1 MKVPLVLT
9 IIGSFP
15 SGGPFK
21 IAIKF
26 VIEQLNYLVH
36 YYVIKIPVLDICF
49 SYLGNSPHG
58 TGFIK

>member
-1 MKVPLVLT
+1 MRVPLVLT
-9 IIGSFP
+9 VIGSFL

-36 YYVIKIPVLDICF
+36 YYVIRILVLDICF